1 MELDFFGRLP
11 LVMWPTLRAA
21 CFPSDAP
28 LMRPR
33 FSPANYQ
40 LEIASGLG
48 MENNSLLFQLLD
60 PIWYIPVYLTQAL

>member
-1 MELDFFGRLP
+1 MELDSFGHLP

-21 CFPSDAP
+21 CFPSDAS
-28 LMRPR
+28 LMRTR

-40 LEIASGLG
+40 LEIASGLR

-60 PIWYIPVYLTQAL
+60 PIWCIPVSLAQAL

>member
-1 MELDFFGRLP
+1 MELDSFVHLP

-21 CFPSDAP
+21 CFPCDAP
-28 LMRPR
+28 LMRAR

-60 PIWYIPVYLTQAL
+60 PNWYIPVSLAQAL